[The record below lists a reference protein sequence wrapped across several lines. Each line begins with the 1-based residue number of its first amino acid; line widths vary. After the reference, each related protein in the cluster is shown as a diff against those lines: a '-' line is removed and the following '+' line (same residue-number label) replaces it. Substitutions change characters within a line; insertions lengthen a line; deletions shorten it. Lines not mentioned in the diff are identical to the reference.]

1 MAKGR
6 KNILDRSVKK
16 NAEMLQVGC
25 DTGQQG
31 RPPAN
36 KHRRAVSHDRAPAR
50 EEGLVAAQHPILPDA
65 P

>member
-1 MAKGR
+1 MARGR
-6 KNILDRSVKK
+6 NNLLDGSVKK

-36 KHRRAVSHDRAPAR
+36 RHRRAVSHDRAPAQ
-50 EEGLVAAQHPILPDA
+50 EEGLVAA
-65 P
+65 

>member
-1 MAKGR
+1 MARGR
-6 KNILDRSVKK
+6 NNLLDGSVRK
-16 NAEMLQVGC
+16 NAEMLQVGR

-36 KHRRAVSHDRAPAR
+36 RHRRAVSHDRAPAW
-50 EEGLVAAQHPILPDA
+50 EERLVAAQHPILPDA